1 MIWSCP
7 LQPCAP
13 ARHLDGDL
21 ALAVWSVLNK
31 VPPNLNLTEIPML
44 MTGRIWGSK
53 GLRVAVLVLAAVWAF
68 PPGAS
73 AQDSP
78 KGVTVTVVKATK
90 VCFAATAE
98 VFGVLL
104 PMEEMTVTPPREG
117 LRVSQVLVDP
127 GSTVTS
133 GQALVRLTQP
143 EGGEVTLVAPVAGTV
158 SNVSAVVG
166 TVASARADPLF
177 RIISRGEF
185 EMVGDVPGKDI
196 PELKAGQVATIRVVG
211 APTVQGRVR
220 SVSSTIDP
228 ITQVGQVR
236 IQVITQRPRLLV
248 NASGRATIRTGESC
262 NVAVPLTAILYG
274 GGGAVIQVV
283 RRQRVETRRVEV
295 GLMSA
300 GKVEIKEGLTEGD
313 IVVARAGGLLREG
326 DPVRTVTIDETAT
339 K

>member
-1 MIWSCP
+1 M
-7 LQPCAP
+7 Q
-13 ARHLDGDL
+13 
-21 ALAVWSVLNK
+21 
-31 VPPNLNLTEIPML
+31 
-44 MTGRIWGSK
+44 MTGRLWGGK
-53 GLRVAVLVLAAVWAF
+53 GLCAALLACAALWASS
-68 PPGAS
+68 PGTS
-73 AQDSP
+73 AQEAA

-90 VCFAATAE
+90 ACFTATAE
-98 VFGVLL
+98 VFGVML

-127 GSTVTS
+127 GTTVAS

-143 EGGEVTLVAPVAGTV
+143 EGGEVTLVAPVAGV
-158 SNVSAVVG
+158 ISNVSAVVG
-166 TVASARADPLF
+166 TMASARADPLF
-177 RIISRGEF
+177 RIIARGEF

-211 APTVQGRVR
+211 APAVQGRVR

-248 NASGRATIRTGESC
+248 NSTGRATIKTGESC

-274 GGGAVIQVV
+274 SGGAVIQVV
-283 RRQRVETRRVEV
+283 RRQRIETRRVEV
-295 GLMSA
+295 GLLSS
-300 GKVEIKEGLTEGD
+300 GQVEIKEGLTEGD
-313 IVVARAGGLLREG
+313 IIVARAGGLLREG
-326 DPVRTVTIDETAT
+326 DPVRTVMLDEAAT